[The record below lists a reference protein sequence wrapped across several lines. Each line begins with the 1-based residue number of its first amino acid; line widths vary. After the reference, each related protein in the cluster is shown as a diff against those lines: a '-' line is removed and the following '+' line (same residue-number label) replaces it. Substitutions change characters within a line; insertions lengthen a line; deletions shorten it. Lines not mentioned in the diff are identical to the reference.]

1 VTGGTNSAKD
11 LSGDHRG
18 DAVTITELARR
29 TNSAS
34 AKLLLKR
41 VVLPLVVFLPLG
53 YFFPKLTL
61 FYAACGIYDVA
72 RNRNLDG
79 GVLQRYFLGNGIA
92 TWLLSPFNILM
103 DILCLPYLN
112 KGVYRLEDLPP
123 EYQAEV
129 ARLIEVSLQQ
139 NLVQQLEERSKEN
152 QRTMIFFKWYGV
164 NVDTFLNI
172 PAFHE
177 DWKYVQTIGVSIFNK
192 KASTSKHYGPMRATL
207 RVLYNLND
215 MDDHSAYIV
224 VGDKTSYWKEN
235 KLFIF
240 DDTLMHQ
247 SFNETEKARYCL
259 FVDIIR
265 PTKFPGLMRTV
276 VGVIRVLSRSFN
288 YIFYSNWKVIDR

>member
-1 VTGGTNSAKD
+1 MTV
-11 LSGDHRG
+11 
-18 DAVTITELARR
+18 TELPRR
-29 TNSAS
+29 KSSVS

-61 FYAACGIYDVA
+61 FYAVCGFYDVA
-72 RNRNLDG
+72 RNRNIDG
-79 GVLQRYFLGNGIA
+79 GVIQRYFLGNGIA

-103 DILCLPYLN
+103 DILCLPYVN
-112 KGVYRLEDLPP
+112 KGVYKLQDLPP
-123 EYQAEV
+123 DYQAEV
-129 ARLIEVSLQQ
+129 KRLIEVSMQQ
-139 NLVQQLEERSKEN
+139 NLVRQLEERSKDN

-177 DWKYVQTIGVSIFNK
+177 EWKYVQTIGVSIFNK

-224 VGDKTSYWKEN
+224 VGDVTQYWKEE

-247 SFNETEKARYCL
+247 SFNETDKARYCL

-265 PTKFPGLMRTV
+265 PSRLPGVMRSIV
-276 VGVIRVLSRSFN
+276 SVIRVLSRSFN
-288 YIFYSNWKVIDR
+288 SIFYSNWKVIDR